1 MIPPFSSEFL
11 TPAIK
16 FRRLSVLL
24 AIHNDPK
31 TSQHKIGRKT
41 HLSSSM
47 VNNYIRTFQREGMI
61 TVNGKTNRTQ
71 NYYLT
76 KAGHDQLIALLLAY
90 SSEIIRLYSSAK
102 REVAEKL
109 NHFYTEGIGTVVLFG
124 AAETAEVVHTAA
136 KETPLR
142 VTGVVDSDP
151 AKQGT
156 PFNGLLIQ
164 HPGALKQIQADA
176 VLITSFAKQAEIYES
191 IRRLIGKHIK
201 VKTLSDL

>member
-11 TPAIK
+11 TPAKK

-24 AIHNDPK
+24 AIHNDPR

-47 VNNYIRTFQREGMI
+47 VNNYIRAFQREGLI

-71 NYYLT
+71 SYHLT
-76 KAGHDQLIALLLAY
+76 PSGHDQLIALLLAY
-90 SSEIIRLYSSAK
+90 SSEIIRLYGSAK

-109 NHFYTEGIGTVVLFG
+109 NHLYTEGIGTVVLFG

-136 KETPLR
+136 KETPLK
-142 VTGVVDSDP
+142 VTGVVDSDR

-156 PFNGLLIQ
+156 PFNGFLIQ
-164 HPGALKQIQADA
+164 KPEALKQIKADA
-176 VLITSFAKQAEIYES
+176 VLITSFARQAEIRES
-191 IRRLIGKHIK
+191 IHRFMGKEMK